1 MEQSESNVNRIK
13 RENTRK
19 YKNFTYK
26 AQAYGRYMKINVHR
40 TVGKEL
46 QSLKV
51 LKTCMRDE
59 ELGNLKKINV

>member
-1 MEQSESNVNRIK
+1 M
-13 RENTRK
+13 T
-19 YKNFTYK
+19 
-26 AQAYGRYMKINVHR
+26 QAYGRYMKINVHR

-51 LKTCMRDE
+51 LKTCMREE

>member
-1 MEQSESNVNRIK
+1 
-13 RENTRK
+13 
-19 YKNFTYK
+19 
-26 AQAYGRYMKINVHR
+26 MKINVHR

-59 ELGNLKKINV
+59 ELENLKKINV